1 MIISNALRVTRFQ
14 IFMPQFLLSN
24 RQVTTDRGTQ
34 DEASPDYVRGL
45 IIFQEAEKDVVECI
59 RTYPGNSIKL
69 H

>member
-1 MIISNALRVTRFQ
+1 
-14 IFMPQFLLSN
+14 MPQFLLSN

-69 H
+69 R